1 MWSPELYASHPGSSG
16 GDSRD
21 GVGRG
26 AGDDGGGP
34 VLGAPG
40 AVAGPVAHAHPSSV
54 SKPVERRKKLPCR
67 VAGLLRGGKIDPG
80 RNHVF
85 IYWGVELSTRII
97 TQM

>member
-40 AVAGPVAHAHPSSV
+40 AVAGPVAHAHSPSV
-54 SKPVERRKKLPCR
+54 SKTRGTSKETAMQGRRIAQRRKDRPR
-67 VAGLLRGGKIDPG
+67 
-80 RNHVF
+80 
-85 IYWGVELSTRII
+85 
-97 TQM
+97 